1 MFTGIYLYWTKV
13 PEISSRV
20 PLSLAFNKTNSFHHL
35 VAGNIK
41 KGVSIFGITGSYYE
55 TKRYIIQN
63 GQNTGLG
70 SLTSVR
76 LASWGKEN
84 PPGNLTYDNST
95 WVFLTG
101 IKRYDRNRASNLM
114 MWGVSYIPNI
124 ASIAKCTWHDS
135 GTDEY
140 GKNGT
145 YSFGFRVR
153 GDLLVWQYMTGT
165 RFIFQVKVMTSD
177 TGTGWGLGYNTAYA
191 TLDKTNDS
199 KFTKSMPTDLATP
212 CDVTWA
218 TYYHYDNGYTN
229 KIPKGALILDCTG
242 KSLALN
248 TTFNDGD
255 HWCYIYCKNLWLDTT
270 MSASS

>member
-165 RFIFQVKVMTSD
+165 RFVFQVKVMTSD

-199 KFTKSMPTDLATP
+199 
-212 CDVTWA
+212 
-218 TYYHYDNGYTN
+218 
-229 KIPKGALILDCTG
+229 ILLHHVMSRGPRT
-242 KSLALN
+242 
-248 TTFNDGD
+248 
-255 HWCYIYCKNLWLDTT
+255 IITT
-270 MSASS
+270 MGTRIKYPRVL